1 MTDFK
6 KTATQKNTKSTEE
19 VRGFKACAFKFEK
32 LPKLLTNP
40 RLRDVLGQEKYTGV
54 MSSYLAL
61 FMCGI
66 ENSTY
71 EIPRKK
77 TRSWFSNPAN
87 RDKFLALLSRLQI
100 IKDDGNTVTL
110 SKEYFDLGEFF
121 KNDKE
126 FDRSDLFRIAK
137 EISQEDFITKQTKS
151 RNPRKSIK
159 SDEDFHNGEISRN
172 EGRENE
178 PCNSGYLN
186 ITKKPNGT
194 SPKKYKP
201 CKSRYLNIK
210 KRYLN
215 ITNLKSCDIY
225 ISQKIDGSVH
235 EIGKKP
241 NDYGHLQDNY
251 QRISD
256 LNHVKDIPLINTYRD
271 TVVVVCETPETAAAT
286 PTHDNNNNTLVI
298 ETHVQQGKPFTVSSF
313 HEGNTPTAQP
323 LQERRDE
330 GMVGSS
336 SSATPSAQPLQALT
350 APSQANALRAQ
361 NPSTATPLPISMA
374 IPATL
379 LPTPIAT
386 VDTVGMP
393 KPIPTANTLSL
404 AAPLPEA
411 VPTHLAA
418 PLPLPLTTQVKNN
431 TAQGGG
437 AAEQMSISEMYR
449 ELDQHFTL
457 TKDDGEAV
465 DEAYFLSTVNSLRPK
480 GGPDRDFVGVV
491 LAAYYCMLP
500 GRRAYGRKENME
512 DTSQVRFLKQKGY
525 TLVEL
530 VAIIESYFKSD
541 YFRKRPTLR
550 DLYEIIKKGQ
560 PWPPPKA
567 EAGSHGAYVSALYGL
582 GKNDPVP
589 PTLEEAMNSE
599 DMWKHYLAFTG
610 VPPEHEEYHR
620 QQLGKLFASEMY
632 SHYRHYLEYWKSK
645 NSKVARR

>member
-1 MTDFK
+1 
-6 KTATQKNTKSTEE
+6 
-19 VRGFKACAFKFEK
+19 
-32 LPKLLTNP
+32 
-40 RLRDVLGQEKYTGV
+40 
-54 MSSYLAL
+54 
-61 FMCGI
+61 
-66 ENSTY
+66 
-71 EIPRKK
+71 
-77 TRSWFSNPAN
+77 
-87 RDKFLALLSRLQI
+87 
-100 IKDDGNTVTL
+100 
-110 SKEYFDLGEFF
+110 
-121 KNDKE
+121 
-126 FDRSDLFRIAK
+126 
-137 EISQEDFITKQTKS
+137 
-151 RNPRKSIK
+151 
-159 SDEDFHNGEISRN
+159 
-172 EGRENE
+172 
-178 PCNSGYLN
+178 
-186 ITKKPNGT
+186 
-194 SPKKYKP
+194 
-201 CKSRYLNIK
+201 
-210 KRYLN
+210 
-215 ITNLKSCDIY
+215 
-225 ISQKIDGSVH
+225 
-235 EIGKKP
+235 
-241 NDYGHLQDNY
+241 
-251 QRISD
+251 
-256 LNHVKDIPLINTYRD
+256 
-271 TVVVVCETPETAAAT
+271 
-286 PTHDNNNNTLVI
+286 
-298 ETHVQQGKPFTVSSF
+298 
-313 HEGNTPTAQP
+313 
-323 LQERRDE
+323 
-330 GMVGSS
+330 
-336 SSATPSAQPLQALT
+336 
-350 APSQANALRAQ
+350 
-361 NPSTATPLPISMA
+361 
-374 IPATL
+374 
-379 LPTPIAT
+379 
-386 VDTVGMP
+386 MP